1 MAMTPQQRSDAAR
14 KAAASRR
21 ANQANGTTSAPGARP
36 TSRQVVN
43 QYKATPAPNYRD
55 ARLVAMA
62 AVEDAF
68 ILKVKTDGINDEARD
83 AYARY
88 QKLKARALAPA
99 INQETQNEADLAL
112 RMSVLHLVKLAF

>member
-1 MAMTPQQRSDAAR
+1 MTPQQRSDAAR

-21 ANQANGTTSAPGARP
+21 ANQANGTTTSAPGARP

-83 AYARY
+83 AYTRY

-99 INQETQNEADLAL
+99 VNQETQNEADLAL
-112 RMSVLHLVKLAF
+112 RMSVIHLVKLAF